1 MLEID
6 KDRTAIGW
14 LTGAW
19 DDYTAGFF
27 ALLPVLL
34 LQAAVAAG
42 GLPLINRWHS
52 LLPAAAYAL
61 LVTTPV
67 SLGCVL
73 VYIRMAR
80 GGPARLADLFGAF
93 PVYHRALA
101 VSVGLGLLTLGGLLA
116 FVLPGVILYLTFC
129 FSEYL
134 AVDRRSGIKESFV
147 LSRALAEG
155 WRRRLL
161 PIAMLTLALN
171 LFAPEIA
178 VVSDPFKNPAVSL
191 DLRPWTVAAYLL
203 KTFVFAPWLGL
214 AMARAYVFLLAAP
227 PEAQETD
234 PADA

>member
-34 LQAAVAAG
+34 VQAAVAAG

-52 LLPAAAYAL
+52 LLPAAAYSL
-61 LVTTPV
+61 FVTTPV

-73 VYIRMAR
+73 VYIKMAR
-80 GGPARLADLFGAF
+80 GGQARMSDLFGAF
-93 PVYHRALA
+93 PVYHRVIA

-116 FVLPGVILYLTFC
+116 FVLPGVFFYLTYC

-134 AVDRRSGIKESFV
+134 AVDRRTGIRESFT
-147 LSRALAEG
+147 LSRTISEG

-161 PIAMLTLALN
+161 PIAMLMLVLN
-171 LFAPEIA
+171 LLAPEIA
-178 VVSDPFKNPAVSL
+178 RVSDPFKAPAVSL
-191 DLRPWTVAAYLL
+191 DLRPWTVISYLL
-203 KTFVFAPWLGL
+203 KNLVFMPWLGL

-227 PEAQETD
+227 PEAREPDPTD
-234 PADA
+234 A

>member
-34 LQAAVAAG
+34 LQAAIASG
-42 GLPLINRWHS
+42 GLPLINKWHS

-93 PVYHRALA
+93 PVYHRVLA

-116 FVLPGVILYLTFC
+116 FVLPGVLLYLTYC

-134 AVDRRSGIKESFV
+134 VVDRRTGIKESFA
-147 LSRALAEG
+147 LSRTLAEG

-161 PIAMLTLALN
+161 PIAMLMLVLN
-171 LFAPEIA
+171 LFAPELA
-178 VVSDPFKNPAVSL
+178 RVSDPFKNPEVSL

-203 KTFVFAPWLGL
+203 KNFVFMPWLGL
-214 AMARAYVFLLAAP
+214 AMARAYVFLLSCP
-227 PEAQETD
+227 PAAQEPDPTD
-234 PADA
+234 A

>member
-6 KDRTAIGW
+6 KDRAAIGW

-34 LQAAVAAG
+34 LQAAIASG
-42 GLPLINRWHS
+42 GLPLINKWHS
-52 LLPAAAYAL
+52 LLPAAAYSL
-61 LVTTPV
+61 FVTTPV

-93 PVYHRALA
+93 PVYHRVLA

-116 FVLPGVILYLTFC
+116 FVLPGVLLYLTYC

-134 AVDRRSGIKESFV
+134 VVDRRTGVKESFA
-147 LSRALAEG
+147 LSRTLAEG

-161 PIAMLTLALN
+161 PIAMLMLVLN

-178 VVSDPFKNPAVSL
+178 RVSDPFKNPEVSL

-203 KTFVFAPWLGL
+203 KNFVFMPWLGL
-214 AMARAYVFLLAAP
+214 AMARAYVFLLSFPTA
-227 PEAQETD
+227 AQEPDPTD
-234 PADA
+234 A